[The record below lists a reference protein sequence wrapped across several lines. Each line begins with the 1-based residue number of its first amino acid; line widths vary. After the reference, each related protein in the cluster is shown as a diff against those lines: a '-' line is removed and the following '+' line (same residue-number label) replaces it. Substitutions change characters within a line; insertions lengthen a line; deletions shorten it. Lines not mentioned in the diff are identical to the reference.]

1 MVHELVHLGKK
12 NNSRIFWDKVK
23 SLRPDY
29 KKYQG
34 WLKKRRGKEDLEFK

>member
-1 MVHELVHLGKK
+1 VVVHELAHLEKK

-23 SLRPDY
+23 SLIPDY

-34 WLKKRRGKEDLEFK
+34 WLKRRGKEGLEFK